1 VLQPLTATVIVVT
14 ALLLAWWMSGQKA
27 EPGPAAMVKR
37 PPAVTVVEVSVADIP
52 VQIEA
57 NGTVR
62 ARDVVTIVPQVEA
75 RIVAVHPSL
84 RAGGFFAA
92 ADVLIELDPTDYEIE
107 LQQAEA
113 TIAQRMA
120 ALKEA
125 DAAISEFAIWK
136 KDARLDAESL
146 RSLFAENSTTQRELD
161 KAELALERA
170 GVQHEAAIARRD
182 SADSGLR
189 VARAR
194 AEAARVQLQRT
205 RITLPYDGCVI
216 RESAEVAQYVARGQT
231 LAEVYRTD
239 AMEVVLPLEDW
250 QLAWFDVGDGNGGG
264 ATVAIETDFA
274 GATRRWD
281 GRIARLEGTV
291 DQRSRMVRAVVD
303 VNAPGDPDGDIRLIP
318 GMFVTARIA
327 GRTMQRVVALPR
339 RAIRG
344 DKTVWTVDGGTLHIM
359 PVQVVRQERKRI
371 FVRGLAEGDRV
382 ITSALDIVVE
392 GMAVRTWSGMV
403 EGSTPEKE
411 MGGE

>member
-1 VLQPLTATVIVVT
+1 MLQPLTATVIVVT

-231 LAEVYRTD
+231 
-239 AMEVVLPLEDW
+239 
-250 QLAWFDVGDGNGGG
+250 
-264 ATVAIETDFA
+264 
-274 GATRRWD
+274 
-281 GRIARLEGTV
+281 
-291 DQRSRMVRAVVD
+291 
-303 VNAPGDPDGDIRLIP
+303 
-318 GMFVTARIA
+318 
-327 GRTMQRVVALPR
+327 
-339 RAIRG
+339 
-344 DKTVWTVDGGTLHIM
+344 
-359 PVQVVRQERKRI
+359 
-371 FVRGLAEGDRV
+371 
-382 ITSALDIVVE
+382 
-392 GMAVRTWSGMV
+392 
-403 EGSTPEKE
+403 
-411 MGGE
+411 